1 MRNLGLPGKVYLTG
15 AGPGSAK
22 LLTLRAMEVLKNADI
37 VFHDD
42 LVSTEVLAL
51 IPAHVAVHNVGKRC
65 GPKKISQEEIQQRLI
80 RAARSG
86 QSVVRLK
93 GGDPLI
99 FGRAQEEIAALR
111 KAAIPFEI
119 VPGVTAA
126 CAAAAAA
133 EISLTDR
140 RGASKL
146 VFISN
151 HRCAQKDARN
161 WNAAL
166 MDSTLVFYMP
176 GRQLESLQGDLLANG
191 LDADVP
197 CLIISR
203 ATLATQKVIH
213 TTIGGLASAPREEA
227 PSLLVVGL
235 TCSEARADLHAA
247 SKPHREQRGA
257 QEETILDLEPRA
269 ELLSN

>member
-22 LLTLRAMEVLKNADI
+22 LLTLRAVEVLENADI

-42 LVSTEVLAL
+42 LVSEEVLAL

-111 KAAIPFEI
+111 KADIPFEI

-126 CAAAAAA
+126 CAAAAAV

-151 HRCAQKDARN
+151 HQCAQKDAQN

-176 GRQLESLQGDLLANG
+176 GRQFEPLQLDLLAKG
-191 LDADVP
+191 LDAEVP

-203 ATLATQKVIH
+203 ATLATQKVIR

-227 PSLLVVGL
+227 PSLLVVGS
-235 TCSEARADLHAA
+235 TCGEARADLHT
-247 SKPHREQRGA
+247 PELHREQRGA
-257 QEETILDLEPRA
+257 QEETILDLDPRA